1 MTVHTARRWV
11 EFTGQTHSQHET
23 GVTLDLGIWLAP
35 RCHTCDADLGHR
47 VRGWRLT
54 DPSLTSDGGRVL
66 TLQELIQ
73 ARRDERGW
81 SFADLE
87 NRAGHRISRGR
98 WQQLATNVRM
108 RAFPER
114 DNIPVLASVLEV
126 DETTVVLAA
135 AKSLG
140 LDVRWRGPDLA
151 ALMPAG
157 TDQLSEPVR
166 DAILAVIRATVSEA
180 IARATSDDEPRRTVG
195 SGPSVLE
202 WGKSGPAPAQRGQPA
217 SRGGQASDANS
228 R

>member
-1 MTVHTARRWV
+1 MTAKDP
-11 EFTGQTHSQHET
+11 TG
-23 GVTLDLGIWLAP
+23 
-35 RCHTCDADLGHR
+35 
-47 VRGWRLT
+47 
-54 DPSLTSDGGRVL
+54 DGGAVL

-81 SFADLE
+81 SYADLE
-87 NRAGHRISRGR
+87 VRADHKITRGR
-98 WQQLATNVRM
+98 WQQLATHVRM
-108 RAFPER
+108 KAFPER
-114 DNIPVLASVLEV
+114 DNIPIIAAVLEV

-151 ALMPAG
+151 QLMPAG
-157 TDQLSEPVR
+157 TDQLSEAVR

-180 IARATSDDEPRRTVG
+180 IARRVDDEASRPTVP

-202 WGKSGPAPAQRGQPA
+202 WAKTGQVPTQRGQTSPR
-217 SRGGQASDANS
+217 SDRASDANS

>member
-1 MTVHTARRWV
+1 MTADGL
-11 EFTGQTHSQHET
+11 TG
-23 GVTLDLGIWLAP
+23 
-35 RCHTCDADLGHR
+35 
-47 VRGWRLT
+47 
-54 DPSLTSDGGRVL
+54 DGGDVL

-81 SFADLE
+81 SYADLE
-87 NRAGHRISRGR
+87 VRADHRITRGR
-98 WQQLATNVRM
+98 WQQLATNVRV

-114 DNIPVLASVLEV
+114 DNIPVIAAVLEV

-151 ALMPAG
+151 QLMPAG

-180 IARATSDDEPRRTVG
+180 IARATGDDEPRRTVG

-202 WGKSGPAPAQRGQPA
+202 WGKTGPASARSGQTTA
-217 SRGGQASDANS
+217 RSGQASDANS